1 MTNNTAKNTNIQL
14 SVVIVVHDE
23 ETALE
28 QNLPHFLHQEC
39 DTPYE
44 VIVVDDFSM
53 DRTSDVLK
61 QFKEECPALHTTFL
75 PKSVP
80 NPSRQQ
86 LAMYIGAKAAKSD
99 WVVFADIHRPPTSS
113 EWIDGL
119 AKETVS
125 GTVEVA
131 MIFTDRKNPEIVEF
145 ASYQHLEDAI
155 PILQKTERHSGKGH
169 HGIFLKRRRGIYDA
183 VAIHRDCIY
192 EAIRQY
198 DQHVKSGKLLALRML
213 VFCKS

>member
-28 QNLPHFLHQEC
+28 QNLPHFLHQKC

-61 QFKEECPALHTTFL
+61 QFKEECPALHITFL

-125 GTVEVA
+125 GAVEVV

-183 VAIHRDCIY
+183 VAIHRNCIY

>member
-61 QFKEECPALHTTFL
+61 QFKEECPALHITFL

-125 GTVEVA
+125 GAVEVA

-169 HGIFLKRRRGIYDA
+169 HGIF
-183 VAIHRDCIY
+183 
-192 EAIRQY
+192 
-198 DQHVKSGKLLALRML
+198 VKTVPSSECGLRNIFLFNLELMISGP
-213 VFCKS
+213 

>member
-44 VIVVDDFSM
+44 VIVVDDFST

-99 WVVFADIHRPPTSS
+99 WVVFADIHRPP
-113 EWIDGL
+113 
-119 AKETVS
+119 
-125 GTVEVA
+125 
-131 MIFTDRKNPEIVEF
+131 RKNPEIVEF

-213 VFCKS
+213 VFWKN

>member
-61 QFKEECPALHTTFL
+61 QFKEECPALHITFL

-113 EWIDGL
+113 
-119 AKETVS
+119 KETVS
-125 GTVEVA
+125 GAVEVA

>member
-125 GTVEVA
+125 GAVEVA

-145 ASYQHLEDAI
+145 AHTSIWRMPFLSYRKQNGI
-155 PILQKTERHSGKGH
+155 PAKDIMVYS
-169 HGIFLKRRRGIYDA
+169 
-183 VAIHRDCIY
+183 
-192 EAIRQY
+192 
-198 DQHVKSGKLLALRML
+198 
-213 VFCKS
+213 